1 MRCCG
6 LGEIFDIG
14 LRIVGLWQIVLSR
27 VCDRRVIVGPW
38 PRDRESLGD
47 SSSLLREWGWSGA
60 GKALLVR
67 GRDVR
72 VVAVDG
78 RLSTVHFGWWR
89 FSRRADK
96 VSNDHKYL
104 TDLGVQP

>member
-1 MRCCG
+1 M
-6 LGEIFDIG
+6 
-14 LRIVGLWQIVLSR
+14 
-27 VCDRRVIVGPW
+27 
-38 PRDRESLGD
+38 
-47 SSSLLREWGWSGA
+47 

-67 GRDVR
+67 GRDIR

-96 VSNDHKYL
+96 VSNDHKDL